1 MSTDKTGVSAV
12 ESPTGSSMAKPSFG
26 ARLKAHFKK
35 WWWVHLIIF
44 IVVVLVIVLPVIFVG
59 YPNIAQDQV
68 NDSTLNITSMII
80 ADPTPDS
87 FRLIQTQVLGSKS
100 SFHPKIY
107 SFLASVS
114 LAGAARAFT
123 SVQVPEV
130 TSRDGVEISMN
141 QTVDLSNADA
151 FGDFAKSVMLQ
162 EEVQLEISGRPQL
175 QQGSL
180 PKTTVNYDKTVTMKG
195 LNKLEGFSVYD
206 VKLMNPPKNGRN
218 LEGFVYIPNPT
229 VMTIAMGNVT
239 LDLYANGQFMGYS
252 YINDLT
258 LQPGDNNRS
267 MTAQINQTASFLL
280 ISGSSAPYPKGVV
293 PFTITGNS
301 SVYNGQELPYFTQ
314 ALAAN
319 NLTVDLDVYKII
331 TGKSKE

>member
-1 MSTDKTGVSAV
+1 
-12 ESPTGSSMAKPSFG
+12 
-26 ARLKAHFKK
+26 
-35 WWWVHLIIF
+35 
-44 IVVVLVIVLPVIFVG
+44 
-59 YPNIAQDQV
+59 
-68 NDSTLNITSMII
+68 
-80 ADPTPDS
+80 
-87 FRLIQTQVLGSKS
+87 
-100 SFHPKIY
+100 
-107 SFLASVS
+107 
-114 LAGAARAFT
+114 
-123 SVQVPEV
+123 
-130 TSRDGVEISMN
+130 
-141 QTVDLSNADA
+141 
-151 FGDFAKSVMLQ
+151 
-162 EEVQLEISGRPQL
+162 
-175 QQGSL
+175 
-180 PKTTVNYDKTVTMKG
+180 
-195 LNKLEGFSVYD
+195 
-206 VKLMNPPKNGRN
+206 MNPPKNGRN

-229 VMTIAMGNVT
+229 VMTIAMVRDIYPPPIPATNLLLFFLSFSFLASNQNQTNILPLPLPQGNVT
-239 LDLYANGQFMGYS
+239 LDLYANGQFMGHS

>member
-1 MSTDKTGVSAV
+1 M
-12 ESPTGSSMAKPSFG
+12 
-26 ARLKAHFKK
+26 
-35 WWWVHLIIF
+35 
-44 IVVVLVIVLPVIFVG
+44 G

-195 LNKLEGFSVYD
+195 TDFSA
-206 VKLMNPPKNGRN
+206 GRPG
-218 LEGFVYIPNPT
+218 LASSPRIR
-229 VMTIAMGNVT
+229 
-239 LDLYANGQFMGYS
+239 LK
-252 YINDLT
+252 IN
-258 LQPGDNNRS
+258 
-267 MTAQINQTASFLL
+267 
-280 ISGSSAPYPKGVV
+280 
-293 PFTITGNS
+293 
-301 SVYNGQELPYFTQ
+301 
-314 ALAAN
+314 
-319 NLTVDLDVYKII
+319 
-331 TGKSKE
+331 